1 MFLTFFYS
9 YLNVFLHLW
18 HGPRVVW
25 LISIRNA
32 KRRRFLSVDVILLGT
47 ELTMAPRDRACAHS
61 HRVTSAALYLPAVKL
76 QTNTSQR
83 L

>member
-1 MFLTFFYS
+1 MARSTSGLVD
-9 YLNVFLHLW
+9 LNSQ
-18 HGPRVVW
+18 RE
-25 LISIRNA
+25 A
-32 KRRRFLSVDVILLGT
+32 TFLSVDVILLGT